1 MAEKGAKT
9 GEKPATSSNPS
20 LTENPAIQ
28 ITTHKLNGE
37 NFLRWAQS
45 VQFFISGRGKMRP
58 EISQGYILYT
68 TTKKIWDTTNLMYS
82 NLGNNFKLY
91 ELSAKQGQFTR
102 RLVGNGL

>member
-45 VQFFISGRGKMRP
+45 VQFFISGRGKMRVF
-58 EISQGYILYT
+58 G
-68 TTKKIWDTTNLMYS
+68 
-82 NLGNNFKLY
+82 
-91 ELSAKQGQFTR
+91 
-102 RLVGNGL
+102 